1 MATDSRLLEMTPSS
15 RLRVSVLLLNGDLL
29 VLSLAPSNFES
40 RGVASL
46 SRRSSIFLPHPFT
59 DEGRR
64 GLTYTTSGV
73 IPSLNQDNICA
84 SCTLLASKTFSRRMF
99 CI

>member
-46 SRRSSIFLPHPFT
+46 SRRSSIFLPHLSLT
-59 DEGRR
+59 REDEV
-64 GLTYTTSGV
+64 LH
-73 IPSLNQDNICA
+73 IP
-84 SCTLLASKTFSRRMF
+84 LAA
-99 CI
+99 